1 MTDADDDIQA
11 PEPVYQTPDWEIP
24 THPLKRGLRN
34 SKSLRNSLSL
44 LNGAA
49 LTPPSRDPKG
59 AAAKETPPP
68 LTPSGASKP
77 PLTTALRSRLDAV
90 LPPQKT
96 YLGRP
101 RRFLLL
107 YVILSLAL
115 LLLVVLPLAVGL
127 GVGLSRRHS
136 PVNLPL
142 PDNGGGVFTGDL
154 TYYDPGLGACGVVSG
169 GGDAVCAVSHEV
181 FDAAAKEEG
190 VAANPNAN
198 PLCGRR
204 IRVECGAAGACA
216 RGNRSVDV
224 EVVDRC
230 VRCSPTDLDLSPSAF
245 ERLAPRDS
253 GRVVGSWAWLDWES
267 CRSC

>member
-1 MTDADDDIQA
+1 MTDTHDNIQT

-24 THPLKRGLRN
+24 THPPKRGFRN

-49 LTPPSRDPKG
+49 LAPPSRDPEG
-59 AAAKETPPP
+59 AVAKETPPP
-68 LTPSGASKP
+68 PTSSGASKP
-77 PLTTALRSRLDAV
+77 PLAAALRSRLDAV

-107 YVILSLAL
+107 YVILPLAL

-136 PVNLPL
+136 PASLPL

-154 TYYDPGLGACGVVSG
+154 TYYDPGLGACGFVSG
-169 GGDAVCAVSHEV
+169 GGDAVCAVSHVV

-190 VAANPNAN
+190 AAANPNGN

-204 IRVECGAAGACA
+204 IRVTRGAAGAGA
-216 RGNRSVDV
+216 GRNHSVDV

-230 VRCSPTDLDLSPSAF
+230 VGCEPTDLDLSLSAF

-253 GRVVGSWAWLDWES
+253 GRVVGSWAWLD
-267 CRSC
+267 

>member
-1 MTDADDDIQA
+1 MTDTDNNIQA

-24 THPLKRGLRN
+24 THPPNRGFRN

-44 LNGAA
+44 LNSAA
-49 LTPPSRDPKG
+49 LTPPSREPEG
-59 AAAKETPPP
+59 AAAKEALP
-68 LTPSGASKP
+68 LPNPSGASKP
-77 PLTTALRSRLDAV
+77 SLAAALRSRLDAV

-96 YLGRP
+96 YLGHP

-107 YVILSLAL
+107 YVILPLAL

-136 PVNLPL
+136 PADLPL
-142 PDNGGGVFTGDL
+142 PDDGGGVFTGDL

-169 GGDAVCAVSHEV
+169 GGDAVCAVSHVV
-181 FDAAAKEEG
+181 FDAAAEEG
-190 VAANPNAN
+190 AAANPNAN

-204 IRVECGAAGACA
+204 IRVTRGAAGAGA
-216 RGNRSVDV
+216 GRNRSVDV

-230 VRCSPTDLDLSPSAF
+230 VGCAPTDLDLSPSAF
-245 ERLAPRDS
+245 EGLAPRDS
-253 GRVVGSWAWLDWES
+253 GRVVGSWAWLD
-267 CRSC
+267 

>member
-1 MTDADDDIQA
+1 MTDTDNNIQA

-24 THPLKRGLRN
+24 THPPKRGLRN

-49 LTPPSRDPKG
+49 FTPPSHEPEG
-59 AAAKETPPP
+59 AAAEKTPPP
-68 LTPSGASKP
+68 PTPSGASKP
-77 PLTTALRSRLDAV
+77 PLAAALRSRLDAV

-96 YLGRP
+96 YLGRR
-101 RRFLLL
+101 RRFL
-107 YVILSLAL
+107 YVILPLVL

-127 GVGLSRRHS
+127 GVGLSRRRS
-136 PVNLPL
+136 PANLPL

-190 VAANPNAN
+190 MAANPNAN

-204 IRVECGAAGACA
+204 IRVTCGAAGAGTG
-216 RGNRSVDV
+216 GNRSVDV
-224 EVVDRC
+224 EVMDRC
-230 VRCSPTDLDLSPSAF
+230 VGCAPTDLDLSPSAF
-245 ERLAPRDS
+245 EQLAPRDS
-253 GRVVGSWAWLDWES
+253 GRVVGSWAWLD
-267 CRSC
+267 